1 MSNELKNFIEKHR
14 NEFDDYEPSSKVW
27 DTVLSDLNKNNTSVQ
42 QKATVKKLQLYKWVA
57 AASVILLMGLGILF
71 FTRKNTETASPDMV
85 KTTTPT
91 TTPTVTP
98 KPITKDTAAI
108 NTVVPQPIKEEKT
121 IAKETPSVKLPNKK
135 STPNDNDNAVN
146 NDMIA
151 FNESKAH
158 FTKLITSKQNEI
170 KNLSKNDPEVY
181 QNFMKDIEEL
191 NKNYKQLN
199 QQLPKTNNKAALINA
214 MIYNLQV
221 QIDLLNKQLII
232 LNKIESL
239 QKKNKYEND
248 ILSI

>member
-1 MSNELKNFIEKHR
+1 MSNELKNFIDQHR

-27 DTVLSDLNKNNTSVQ
+27 DTVLNDLNKNNATVQ
-42 QKATVKKLQLYKWVA
+42 QKATAKKLVLYKWVA
-57 AASVILLMGLGILF
+57 AASVVLLMGLGILF
-71 FTRKNTETASPDMV
+71 VTQKNKETATPDMV
-85 KTTTPT
+85 RTTQLTPT
-91 TTPTVTP
+91 NTIAPTV
-98 KPITKDTAAI
+98 IVKDTPAI
-108 NTVVPQPIKEEKT
+108 TPLIKEEKN
-121 IAKETPSVKLPNKK
+121 IAMETPKAITPITKPKK
-135 STPNDNDNAVN
+135 NDAIDNSIN
-146 NDMIA
+146 TDMIA

-158 FTKLITSKQNEI
+158 FAKLITSKQNEI

-199 QQLPKTNNKAALINA
+199 QQLPRTTNKSALINA

-239 QKKNKYEND
+239 QKKNKYEKD
-248 ILSI
+248 ILST

>member
-1 MSNELKNFIEKHR
+1 MSNELKNFIDQHR

-27 DTVLSDLNKNNTSVQ
+27 DNLQNDLNKNNTTIQ
-42 QKATVKKLQLYKWVA
+42 QKATAKKLVLYKWVA
-57 AASVILLMGLGILF
+57 AASVILLMGLSILF
-71 FTRKNTETASPDMV
+71 FTRKNTESTVPDIT
-85 KTTTPT
+85 KTTKPTPT
-91 TTPTVTP
+91 NTVVPTV
-98 KPITKDTAAI
+98 ITKDT
-108 NTVVPQPIKEEKT
+108 PIIKTAVTPTLEEKT
-121 IAKETPSVKLPNKK
+121 IAKEIPKTTPPITTPKK
-135 STPNDNDNAVN
+135 NVVIEHNINT
-146 NDMIA
+146 DMIA

-181 QNFMKDIEEL
+181 QNFMKDIDEL

-199 QQLPKTNNKAALINA
+199 QQLPRTTNKSALINA

-239 QKKNKYEND
+239 HKKNKYEKD
-248 ILSI
+248 ILST